1 MRHRRSLSDAVE
13 EVRMNARRFAWLLAV
28 VLCVTVTAPQAAEVK
43 VLATVAV
50 KAVMDGLV
58 PVFERESGHKVAIQ
72 FGTSAM
78 LRKQIDGGEHYDVV
92 ILTPPEYA
100 DELVKQGRLA
110 ADSVARF
117 AATHVGLAVRA
128 GAPRPDIGS
137 EEALKKALL
146 AARSVGY
153 SDPALGGTSGVHAKA
168 LIERLGIANELASK
182 VKVGPVLAV
191 VEMVANGEVE
201 LGFAQLSEIASDA
214 RLQLVGPLRPPF
226 EKSTL
231 ISLGVRSDSKEGEA
245 ARMLTQFLRSPAA
258 AEGIKARGMEP
269 ALP

>member
-28 VLCVTVTAPQAAEVK
+28 VLCVTVTASQAAEVK

-128 GAPRPDIGS
+128 GAPKPDIGS

-146 AARSVGY
+146 AARSVAY

-168 LIERLGIANELASK
+168 LIERLGIAND
-182 VKVGPVLAV
+182 LAV
-191 VEMVANGEVE
+191 GDHFDDGEVE

-231 ISLGVRSDSKEGEA
+231 ISLGVRSDSKECAA

-258 AEGIKARGMEP
+258 AEGIKARGLEP